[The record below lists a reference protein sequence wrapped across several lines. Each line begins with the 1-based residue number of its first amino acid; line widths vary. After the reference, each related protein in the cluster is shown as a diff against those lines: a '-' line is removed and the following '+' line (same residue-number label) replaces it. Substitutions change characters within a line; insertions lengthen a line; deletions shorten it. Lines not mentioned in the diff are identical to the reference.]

1 MGWREAVHP
10 AVEVVVGHSCA
21 RGVPAGTGSQESL
34 GLRQL
39 LPAEVTSK
47 GKQMDL
53 GLYLLGEIIF
63 FFFFASIP
71 RAFGPDH
78 ERRSIF
84 VSLLDF
90 QPFHLKSGLSFN

>member
-1 MGWREAVHP
+1 
-10 AVEVVVGHSCA
+10 
-21 RGVPAGTGSQESL
+21 
-34 GLRQL
+34 
-39 LPAEVTSK
+39 
-47 GKQMDL
+47 MDL
-53 GLYLLGEIIF
+53 GLYLLGEII

>member
-1 MGWREAVHP
+1 MTAAACRGDLKGETDGFGTLFTWRNN
-10 AVEVVVGHSCA
+10 
-21 RGVPAGTGSQESL
+21 
-34 GLRQL
+34 
-39 LPAEVTSK
+39 
-47 GKQMDL
+47 
-53 GLYLLGEIIF
+53 